1 MNKLFFCF
9 YLVFAF
15 HSLCYAQTMKAD
27 TIRSTSS
34 LLEKRILRVNL
45 LSPGVGAEFR
55 TGDFSS
61 LAFST
66 GITYFPGIEGMD
78 VKNKIGSSPGLGYS
92 FEPFLGVD
100 YKLFYNLEKRK
111 QKHKNIAYNSA
122 NFVSLR
128 SLTLGPPVSNNLVRQ
143 SNYDFLVFA
152 SWGFQRS
159 YNRIHL
165 LFDTGPVF
173 VFDGKGNTGFFPLLF
188 RINLGYNF

>member
-1 MNKLFFCF
+1 MNKIFFCF
-9 YLVFAF
+9 CLVFAF
-15 HSLCYAQTMKAD
+15 HSLCIAQTMKSD

-55 TGDFSS
+55 TGNLTS
-61 LAFST
+61 LALST
-66 GITYFPGIEGMD
+66 GITFFPGIDGMNTD
-78 VKNKIGSSPGLGYS
+78 WKRGTSIGYS

-111 QKHKNIAYNSA
+111 QKGKNIAYNSA

-128 SLTLGPPVSNNLVRQ
+128 SLTLGPPVSNTIVRQ
-143 SNYDFLVFA
+143 SNFDFLLFA
-152 SWGFQRS
+152 SWGIQRS
-159 YNRIHL
+159 YDRIHL